1 MKAILILAHGS
12 REKTTL
18 ETLER
23 VTEMTKDQLPEVL
36 IETAYMEFCEV
47 NLEKGL
53 DKLVETGADDIVVIP
68 YFLFTGVHIREDIP
82 SEIDAYRLKHPN
94 IKISLGSTL
103 GADPRL
109 AGVLADRIR
118 EAL

>member
-23 VTEMTKDQLPEVL
+23 VTEMTKTQLPEVV

-53 DKLVETGADDIVVIP
+53 DKLVERGAGEIIVIP
-68 YFLFTGVHIREDIP
+68 YFLFSGVHIREDIP
-82 SEIDAYRLKHPN
+82 SEIDEYRIKHPD
-94 IKISLGSTL
+94 IRISMGSTL

>member
-1 MKAILILAHGS
+1 MKAILIMAHGS
-12 REKTTL
+12 REKQTL
-18 ETLER
+18 DTLKAI
-23 VTEMTKDQLPEVL
+23 TEMTVAQLPDVM

-53 DKLVETGADDIVVIP
+53 DILVEKGATEITVVP
-68 YFLFTGVHIREDIP
+68 YFLFEGVHIRKDIP
-82 SEIDAYRLKHPN
+82 EEIEEYTKKHPG
-94 IKISLGSTL
+94 IAVTMGKTL

-109 AGVLADRIR
+109 ADILADRIR

>member
-12 REKTTL
+12 REKQTL
-18 ETLER
+18 DTLGKI
-23 VTEMTKDQLPEVL
+23 TEMTMAQLPNVM
-36 IETAYMEFCEV
+36 IETAYMEFCDV

-53 DKLVETGADDIVVIP
+53 DILAGKGATEIVVVP
-68 YFLFTGVHIREDIP
+68 YFLFEGIHIRDDIP
-82 SEIDAYRLKHPN
+82 GEIKEYLKNHSD
-94 IKISLGSTL
+94 IKVTMGKTL

-109 AGVLADRIR
+109 AEILVDRIR